1 MKRASLLTRLLSN
14 NNQYGFNGQIAQILL
29 ISLGKIL
36 FGVILVQTF
45 SNSCLMPL
53 LIGFELLTYFISGNT
68 KRRATAACVDMKNV
82 LSITFFQ
89 NVTFRS
95 KIKDLLG
102 DMTQC

>member
-1 MKRASLLTRLLSN
+1 
-14 NNQYGFNGQIAQILL
+14 
-29 ISLGKIL
+29 
-36 FGVILVQTF
+36 
-45 SNSCLMPL
+45 MPL
-53 LIGFELLTYFISGNT
+53 LIVFELLTYFISGNT

-89 NVTFRS
+89 NETFRS